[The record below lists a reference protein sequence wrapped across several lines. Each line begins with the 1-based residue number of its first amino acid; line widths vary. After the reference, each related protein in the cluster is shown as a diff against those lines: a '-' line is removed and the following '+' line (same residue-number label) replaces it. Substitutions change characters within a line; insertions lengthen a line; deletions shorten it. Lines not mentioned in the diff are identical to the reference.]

1 MVINQAHIYINGDK
15 PNIYNILTRNNDGMM
30 PKCFIK
36 RFVHYI

>member
-15 PNIYNILTRNNDGMM
+15 PSLYIKNNDDMM

>member
-1 MVINQAHIYINGDK
+1 MVILSSL
-15 PNIYNILTRNNDGMM
+15 YNILTRNNNGMT

>member
-30 PKCFIK
+30 PKCFFK